1 MKSNRNLHAYGSKNY
16 LSVSGYFEAN
26 FEITRK
32 ELAKF
37 YVIDGQHGNLMSID
51 SATKSSVLTILNQI
65 KKYYTKKINLNKG
78 YHQLELDEDSP

>member
-1 MKSNRNLHAYGSKNY
+1 MKSSRNFHAYGSKNY

-37 YVIDGQHGNLMSID
+37 YVIDRQHGILMSINL
-51 SATKSSVLTILNQI
+51 ATKLSVLTILNQI
-65 KKYYTKKINLNKG
+65 NYYTKKINLNKR

>member
-1 MKSNRNLHAYGSKNY
+1 MKSSRNFHAYGSKNY

-26 FEITRK
+26 FEFTRK

-37 YVIDGQHGNLMSID
+37 YVIDHQHGNLMSINL
-51 SATKSSVLTILNQI
+51 ATKLSVLTILNQI
-65 KKYYTKKINLNKG
+65 NYYTKKINLNKR